1 MLATCD
7 AVFHR
12 RPVSIWAKRFVTD
25 SRSSSGPYEE
35 SWPPTFIKS
44 GETAGESVWPVG
56 DLEAPMAARADPE
69 HPVIAA

>member
-25 SRSSSGPYEE
+25 SRGSSRPTNNLGRPPY
-35 SWPPTFIKS
+35 KVRR
-44 GETAGESVWPVG
+44 ETGGESVWLVG
-56 DLEAPMAARADPE
+56 DLEAPMAARADSE
-69 HPVIAA
+69 HAVIAA